1 MESYFKSAEVKQ
13 FKVVLLTGSR
23 QVGKSTMMKEKFL
36 PSIEY
41 LNERSL
47 HVKKYENLWNHIQR
61 GCMPELYDENIEW
74 ESFYRSFVRT
84 YFDSDVSALPLEYL

>member
-1 MESYFKSAEVKQ
+1 MLKQ
-13 FKVVLLTGSR
+13 FNVVLLTGSR
-23 QVGKSTMMKEKFL
+23 QVGKFTMLKEKFL